1 MLLISATR
9 RQSVEMSQPGK
20 SATSISSES
29 QLTRPRKGP
38 LSYLSGALT
47 SATLTWLSF
56 GVSQRMVTYFAAHPP
71 DFNSAIGQTI
81 ASALRT
87 LLTGMCFL
95 ATFSFAFVG
104 LGLSLIFLRSIF
116 AGGKLHET

>member
-1 MLLISATR
+1 
-9 RQSVEMSQPGK
+9 MSQTGK
-20 SATSISSES
+20 SATSVSSES
-29 QLTRPRKGP
+29 QLARPRKGL

-47 SATLTWLSF
+47 GATLAWLSF
-56 GVSQRMVTYFAAHPP
+56 GLSQRMVTYFAAHPP
-71 DFNSAIGQTI
+71 AFNSAIGQTI

-104 LGLSLIFLRSIF
+104 LGLLLVFLRSIF
-116 AGGKLHET
+116 AGSKLHET